1 MSRQVAEQVTA
12 CRAPRAPAG
21 RAGYNGTMEPGA
33 LASIWAV
40 FLDASLEIVPLF
52 LVALILGAVL
62 EEFVS
67 NRTIE
72 RFLTGRHPATMLVAS
87 TTGALI
93 PLCTCGMVPLAVS
106 LRRRGSD
113 LKHTFAFLTA
123 GAAVSVPVLLLTWKV
138 LGPGWMVV
146 RLVTSVLYG
155 LIVGY
160 VAVRVLRSVADRS
173 ADPAPLGPVQ
183 APIAP
188 PPDPEE
194 AERTLPVTEIRM
206 PTRSRIARVVR
217 RFRGQ
222 LIEYGPWVLVSLA
235 LAAIVDVL
243 VPRHVV
249 HLLYGQKTFAG
260 SFLAS
265 LTGVPFYFCSGA
277 ELPLVDELL
286 TKGMGRGP
294 GTAMLLAVPIVNIL
308 TFGVVT
314 KWLGA
319 RGALLY
325 LGLCVAGATLIGA
338 ITGLLWA

>member
-1 MSRQVAEQVTA
+1 
-12 CRAPRAPAG
+12 
-21 RAGYNGTMEPGA
+21 MEPTA
-33 LASIWAV
+33 LVAGVWRV
-40 FLDASLEIVPLF
+40 FLDASIEILPLF
-52 LVALILGAVL
+52 LFALILGAVL

-138 LGPGWMVV
+138 LGPGWMAV
-146 RLVTSVLYG
+146 RLLTSIAYG
-155 LIVGY
+155 LFVGY
-160 VAVRVLRSVADRS
+160 LAVRALRSVAERS
-173 ADPAPLGPVQ
+173 GGLPPEGPVQ
-183 APIAP
+183 SPIEP
-188 PPDPEE
+188 PPDLSE
-194 AERTLPVTEIRM
+194 AERTIPAQEIHA
-206 PTRSRIARVVR
+206 RSRLLRVLR
-217 RFRGQ
+217 RLRGQ
-222 LIEYGPWVLVSLA
+222 LLEYGPWVLVSLA
-235 LAAIVDVL
+235 LAAVVDVL

-286 TKGMGRGP
+286 AKGMGSGP
-294 GTAMLLAVPIVNIL
+294 ATAMLLSVPIVNIL
-308 TFGVVT
+308 TFGVASR
-314 KWLGA
+314 WLGA
-319 RGALLY
+319 RGALIY
-325 LGLCVAGATLIGA
+325 LGLCVAGATIIGVL
-338 ITGLLWA
+338 TGWIWA